1 MSRLIAKKTIYVLSG
16 VVDEEYLATRTD
28 SPNICTSKN
37 KRFNLYKCIQDITNL
52 RLILLTPPPRGQI
65 NPYDIPETTGFFYE
79 FPQHI
84 SRACGVKK
92 LRFLADMLH
101 YLSLVLKH
109 VKTGD
114 LIIVDNYELIYILSC
129 WYCRFHGLKNTIIL
143 EYEDGKHLIDKGPWK
158 LVSALAE
165 CLGKSLVRGVLVA
178 SPRLVERL
186 KPTIPSVFVPGLL
199 QENLPNA
206 RQVDPNEKVFFI
218 YSGSLDGARGVNLLL
233 DYLES
238 DLFCSN
244 SQFHITG
251 QGPCADRVLKVAKEH
266 CDRVTFHGILD
277 KEALANLNQS
287 CHYGLNLQ
295 SSSNPI
301 SNVTF
306 PSKTFDYVN
315 AGLGLVSTRAA
326 GVDTVFGDFPIYL
339 TEESVHSLSE
349 SIQIACNGSHN
360 LKKNLPS
367 DFTPVKTKA
376 RLKVFFDALPG

>member
-1 MSRLIAKKTIYVLSG
+1 MSSLIKKNIYVLSG
-16 VVDEEYLATRTD
+16 VVDDSYLATRND
-28 SPNICTSKN
+28 FPKICTSAS
-37 KRFNLYKCIQDITNL
+37 KRFDLYKCIQDITSL

-79 FPQHI
+79 FPQYV
-84 SRACGVKK
+84 SKACGIKK

-101 YLSLVLKH
+101 YSSLVFKH

-114 LIIVDNYELIYILSC
+114 FIIIDNYELIYILAC
-129 WYCRFHGLKNTIIL
+129 WYCRLHGLKNTIIL
-143 EYEDGKHLIDKGPWK
+143 EYEDGKHLIDKGPLK

-178 SPRLVERL
+178 TPRLVERF
-186 KPTIPSVFVPGLL
+186 KPTIPSVFVPGLF

-206 RQVDPNEKVFFI
+206 LQVDPNEKVFFI

-238 DLFCSN
+238 DRFCSN

-266 CDRVTFHGILD
+266 CNRVTFHGILD
-277 KEALANLNQS
+277 NEALANLNRS

-295 SSSNPI
+295 SSSDPI
-301 SNVTF
+301 SSVTF

-349 SIQIACNGSHN
+349 SIQIACSGSRK
-360 LKKNLPS
+360 LKDNLPL
-367 DFTPVKTKA
+367 DFMPEKTKE
-376 RLKVFFDALPG
+376 RLKAFFEELSV

>member
-1 MSRLIAKKTIYVLSG
+1 MSSLIKKNIYVLSG
-16 VVDEEYLATRTD
+16 VVDDSYLATRKD
-28 SPNICTSKN
+28 SPKFCTSAS
-37 KRFNLYKCIQDITNL
+37 KRFDLYKCIQDITSQ

-79 FPQHI
+79 FPQYV
-84 SRACGVKK
+84 SKACGIKK

-101 YLSLVLKH
+101 YSSLVFKH

-114 LIIVDNYELIYILSC
+114 IIIVDNYELTYILAC
-129 WYCRFHGLKNTIIL
+129 WYCRIHGLKNTIIL

-165 CLGKSLVRGVLVA
+165 CLGKSLVGGVLVA

-206 RQVDPNEKVFFI
+206 RQVDPSEEVFFI
-218 YSGSLDGARGVNLLL
+218 YSGSLDSARGVNLLL

-238 DLFCSN
+238 DCFCSN
-244 SQFHITG
+244 SHFHITG

-277 KEALANLNQS
+277 KEALANLNLS

-295 SSSNPI
+295 SSSDPV

-326 GVDTVFGDFPIYL
+326 GVEKVWGDFPIYL
-339 TEESVHSLSE
+339 NEETVHSLSK
-349 SIQIACNGSHN
+349 SIQIACNYSNN
-360 LKKNLPS
+360 LKDNLPL
-367 DFTPVKTKA
+367 DFMPEKTKE
-376 RLKVFFDALPG
+376 RLKVFFEALSG